1 MTMQKWL
8 GWVVVGVSS
17 VEFTSMVRVEESV
30 VLSMGSASDVDD
42 SCSIVVLFGVE
53 GEGAVTANH
62 LYCSV
67 GF

>member
-30 VLSMGSASDVDD
+30 VLSMGSASDVD

>member
-1 MTMQKWL
+1 
-8 GWVVVGVSS
+8 
-17 VEFTSMVRVEESV
+17 MVRVEESV